1 MITDPSEVGRQG
13 REETMVGRL
22 DGKVAV
28 ITGGCSG
35 IGLGAVELFVAEGA
49 KVVAADLQVEKGA
62 MLERRFPDSV
72 RFARCDVTVEAD
84 IAATVALAKETFG
97 GLDILF
103 NNAGHG
109 GTPAGVADMTAEGW
123 DHTFALLVRGPV
135 LGMKYALP
143 LMLERGGG
151 SIINTASIAGLQAGF
166 GPLAY
171 SAAKCAVIHM
181 SRCAAAELSPQK
193 IRVNAICPGLIAT
206 SIFGASMGLPREVAD
221 QMAAQ
226 IAEVAPKIQPMPKA
240 GLPEDIARAALYL
253 ASDDSLFVTGTH
265 LVVDGGITIGGAHS
279 WNPSAPSPLLSAMGI
294 TPEQAEQMRAAM
306 LAAGAAG

>member
-1 MITDPSEVGRQG
+1 MA
-13 REETMVGRL
+13 GRL

-35 IGLGAVELFVAEGA
+35 IGLGAVELFVKEGA
-49 KVVAADLQVEKGA
+49 TVIAADLQDEKGA
-62 MLERRFPDSV
+62 GLEKGYAGKV
-72 RFARCDVTVEAD
+72 CYAHCDVTSEDD
-84 IAATVALAKETFG
+84 IAAAIALAKSEFG

-109 GTPAGVADMTAEGW
+109 GSPAGVADMSAAGW
-123 DHTFALLVRGPV
+123 DATFALLVRGPA
-135 LGMKYALP
+135 LGMKHATP
-143 LMLERGGG
+143 LMVERGGG

-171 SAAKCAVIHM
+171 STAKCAVIHM

-193 IRVNAICPGLIAT
+193 IRVNAICPSLIAT

-221 QMAAQ
+221 QMAARV
-226 IAEVAPKIQPMPKA
+226 AEVGSKVQPIPKS

-253 ASDDSLFVTGTH
+253 ASDDSEFVTGTH
-265 LVVDGGITIGGAHS
+265 IVVDGGITIGGRSA
-279 WNPSAPSPLLSAMGI
+279 WDRSAPSPLLTAMGI
-294 TPEQAEQMRAAM
+294 TPEQAEEMRAAM
-306 LAAGAAG
+306 AAREG

>member
-1 MITDPSEVGRQG
+1 MA
-13 REETMVGRL
+13 GRL

-28 ITGGCSG
+28 ITGAASG

-49 KVVAADLQVEKGA
+49 MVVAADMQDEKGE
-62 MLERRFPDSV
+62 MLQRRFPDAV
-72 RFARCDVTVEAD
+72 RYVHCDVTQEAD
-84 IAATVALAKETFG
+84 IAKAINTAKEAFG

-109 GTPAGVADMTAEGW
+109 GHPGNVSEITAEGW
-123 DHTFALLVRGPV
+123 DHTFALLVRGPA

-143 LMLERGGG
+143 PMQERGGG

-171 SAAKCAVIHM
+171 STAKCAVIHM
-181 SRCAAAELSPQK
+181 SRCAAAELSPLK

-221 QMAAQ
+221 QMAARV
-226 IAEVAPKIQPMPKA
+226 AEIGGKVQPIPMA
-240 GLPEDIARAALYL
+240 GLPDHIAKAALYL
-253 ASDDSLFVTGTH
+253 ASDDSVFVTGTH
-265 LVVDGGITIGGAHS
+265 LVVDGGITIGGR
-279 WNPSAPSPLLSAMGI
+279 SAWDPNAASPFLEALGI
-294 TPEQAEQMRAAM
+294 TPEQAGQMREAQIAAQKQ
-306 LAAGAAG
+306 AG